1 MDNKDKELLTII
13 LWLISPD
20 IAAKNPDIINTISII
35 ERKREKLKVAVAGR
49 FYDAALLRDSK
60 GNATKLNVS
69 RQLWSKSLYL
79 DIVGSPKISF

>member
-20 IAAKNPDIINTISII
+20 IAGRNTDITSVISII
-35 ERKREKLKVAVAGR
+35 ERYNEGLKVAVAGR
-49 FYDAALLRDSK
+49 FYNVGLLRDDE
-60 GNATKLNVS
+60 GNAIKLKVS
-69 RQLWSKSLYL
+69 RKSWSNGLFL